1 MGQQFIMVCAHI
13 HTSAHIQQ
21 HKTHRNKVNKK
32 GAKPVLGKCKTYMK
46 EKYKF
51 KKCISCY

>member
-21 HKTHRNKVNKK
+21 RKTHRNKVNKK
-32 GAKPVLGKCKTYMK
+32 RAKPVLGKCKTYMN

-51 KKCISCY
+51 